1 MAQLITPN
9 TVKVVSQNGEVTI
22 SLKLDLNI
30 NLNQNGGI
38 ASIDATDTGNE
49 ITKKIIKKSD
59 DDVQWEIPDFGPSKK
74 INFGK

>member
-9 TVKVVSQNGEVTI
+9 TVKVVTQNGEVTI

-38 ASIDATDTGNE
+38 ASIDATDSGSE
-49 ITKKIIKKSD
+49 IVKKINKKP

>member
-74 INFGK
+74 

>member
-1 MAQLITPN
+1 MAKLITPN
-9 TVKVVSQNGEVTI
+9 TVKVVTQNGEVTI
-22 SLKLDLNI
+22 YLKLDLNI

-38 ASIDATDTGNE
+38 ASIDATDSGSE
-49 ITKKIIKKSD
+49 IVRKVGKKS